1 MIRAACHCGAV
12 RIELA
17 RKPRTLTAC
26 NCSICRRY
34 GTLWVYYQRNDV
46 RIRSGRGSTS
56 AYAWGDRSIRFVRC
70 RRCGCIMHWEP
81 VRKAAARR
89 IGVNARNLEP
99 AVLSGIRVRR
109 LDGAGSWKYL
119 D

>member
-1 MIRAACHCGAV
+1 MIEATCHCGSV

-17 RKPRTLTAC
+17 RKPRTVTAC

-34 GTLWVYYQRNDV
+34 GTLWAYYKMKDV
-46 RIRSGRGSTS
+46 RIRSGRGSTA

-70 RRCGCIMHWEP
+70 ERCGCVMHWEP
-81 VRKAAARR
+81 VRKATSGR

-99 AVLSGIRVRR
+99 AVLAGIRVRR
-109 LDGAGSWKYL
+109 MDGAGSWKYL